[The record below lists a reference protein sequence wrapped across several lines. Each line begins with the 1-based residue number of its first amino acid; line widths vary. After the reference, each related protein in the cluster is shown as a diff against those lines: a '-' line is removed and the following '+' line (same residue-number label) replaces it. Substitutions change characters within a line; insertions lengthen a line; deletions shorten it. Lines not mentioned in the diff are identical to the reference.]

1 MRIIVLSLIL
11 FCCGTCPITAQSDYI
26 VTTPSTQ
33 EIPVGEE
40 EQFIKNNFPL
50 QPLCKWTP
58 GMKFMF
64 VPSTR
69 NMFLPTL
76 SSYDTDKGIIIV
88 IFCTSSSFTSGRS
101 SIEVILISSSS
112 CRHCLAWQ
120 RALIYRKVPSL
131 RYP

>member
-64 VPSTR
+64 VPSYSFQLRHRQR
-69 NMFLPTL
+69 NRQQPAEAQDSHFHGNRREGSKYINRDQL
-76 SSYDTDKGIIIV
+76 
-88 IFCTSSSFTSGRS
+88 F
-101 SIEVILISSSS
+101 
-112 CRHCLAWQ
+112 H
-120 RALIYRKVPSL
+120 SL
-131 RYP
+131 RIRM

>member
-11 FCCGTCPITAQSDYI
+11 FCYGTCPITAQSDYI

-76 SSYDTDKGIIIV
+76 SSYDTDKGIDNSLLKHKILTFTGTEEKASYSNVREKNIIM
-88 IFCTSSSFTSGRS
+88 T
-101 SIEVILISSSS
+101 
-112 CRHCLAWQ
+112 
-120 RALIYRKVPSL
+120 
-131 RYP
+131 